1 VKRAGVLDRA
11 RRVLRRAFR
20 LMVAPAA
27 EWAAIAVEVP
37 DARRLLL
44 GYVLPLSPLPA
55 FAWMTG
61 LALFPREIVLL
72 EEELARYTAEFVL
85 RAGVVTFVA
94 TIASIAGLAAAFYA
108 LTPMYGATRDWA
120 RAWTVASYG
129 STPLFVGGILFL
141 KPVLVGFVVLLALF
155 QSGYLYVLGLQALGL
170 ARPQQATEFVAV
182 ALLLVT
188 IASGLA
194 GAVLAALHI
203 L

>member
-1 VKRAGVLDRA
+1 VKRTGVLDRPG
-11 RRVLRRAFR
+11 RVLRRAFR

-61 LALFPREIVLL
+61 LALF
-72 EEELARYTAEFVL
+72 
-85 RAGVVTFVA
+85 
-94 TIASIAGLAAAFYA
+94 
-108 LTPMYGATRDWA
+108 
-120 RAWTVASYG
+120 
-129 STPLFVGGILFL
+129 
-141 KPVLVGFVVLLALF
+141 